1 MSGKGRMYIQTFSL
15 ECNDASSMASEMD
28 RLFSENKPSLVIGYG
43 NADLP
48 FNELQYGLSA
58 FTAPSFIS
66 SSCLG
71 ALLCDGST
79 VDAGCQLA
87 LFCVNDDGGAYGV
100 GSADASCY
108 SAFEAGAIAL
118 QNALNNAG
126 RPKTLD

>member
-1 MSGKGRMYIQTFSL
+1 MYIQTFSL

-28 RLFSENKPSLVIGYG
+28 RLFSENKPSPVIGYG

-79 VDAGCQLA
+79 VDAG
-87 LFCVNDDGGAYGV
+87 
-100 GSADASCY
+100 
-108 SAFEAGAIAL
+108 
-118 QNALNNAG
+118 
-126 RPKTLD
+126 

>member
-1 MSGKGRMYIQTFSL
+1 
-15 ECNDASSMASEMD
+15 MD
-28 RLFSENKPSLVIGYG
+28 RLFSENKPSPVIGYG

-79 VDAGCQLA
+79 VDAG
-87 LFCVNDDGGAYGV
+87 
-100 GSADASCY
+100 
-108 SAFEAGAIAL
+108 
-118 QNALNNAG
+118 
-126 RPKTLD
+126 

>member
-1 MSGKGRMYIQTFSL
+1 
-15 ECNDASSMASEMD
+15 MACEMD

-43 NADLP
+43 NADFP

-58 FTAPSFIS
+58 FTAPSSIS

-79 VDAGCQLA
+79 VDAGCQLV

-100 GSADASCY
+100 GREDDSCCC
-108 SAFEAGAIAL
+108 AFEDGAIAL

-126 RPKTLD
+126 RPKILD

>member
-1 MSGKGRMYIQTFSL
+1 MYIQTFSL
-15 ECNDASSMASEMD
+15 ECNDASSMTPEID
-28 RLFSENKPSLVIGYG
+28 KLFIENKPSLVIGYG

-48 FNELQYGLSA
+48 FSKLQHGLSA

-66 SSCLG
+66 SSCSG
-71 ALLCDGST
+71 APLCDGCT

-87 LFCVNDDGGAYGV
+87 FVCVNADGGAYGI
-100 GSADASCY
+100 GSADTSCG

-126 RPKTLD
+126 RPKALD